1 MDYRVADESAEQVRR
16 EERARAR
23 QAEQE
28 KARRAAWE
36 SFIRDEWRE
45 LELRRDGQL
54 ATELGESLP
63 VEPPAVL
70 RRLVDE
76 DRRQAH
82 EGMVALMRGG
92 KVSYKPLEDLC
103 EEDMPARIAANRS
116 RLAWLKGRRDGWLGS
131 GEASS

>member
-1 MDYRVADESAEQVRR
+1 MDHRAAEQSAEDARR
-16 EERARAR
+16 EERARVR
-23 QAEQE
+23 QVEQE

-36 SFIRDEWRE
+36 SFIKEEWRE

-54 ATELGESLP
+54 AEELGVSLP
-63 VEPPAVL
+63 VEPPAAL

-76 DRRQAH
+76 DQRQAR

-92 KVSYKPLEDLC
+92 KVSYKSLEDLC

-116 RLAWLKGRRDGWLGS
+116 RAAWLKGRRDGWLGS
-131 GEASS
+131 GEVPP

>member
-1 MDYRVADESAEQVRR
+1 MKSAEQVRR

-23 QAEQE
+23 QEEQE

-63 VEPPAVL
+63 VEPQAVL

-92 KVSYKPLEDLC
+92 KVSYKRLEDLC

-116 RLAWLKGRRDGWLGS
+116 RSAWLKGRRDGWLGS
-131 GEASS
+131 GESSS